1 MNIIIS
7 NSSDVPI
14 YEQIKIAI
22 KRAINTGVLREN
34 EILPSIRSLAQDLRI
49 SVMTVKKTYDE
60 LEQEGFIKTVHGKGS
75 FVLPQNLELLRE
87 EKLREIEGHL
97 QSAID
102 IAKSTNISKKE
113 IVEVLNYLYE
123 EEQNGKC
130 TRN

>member
-14 YEQIKIAI
+14 YEQVKNAI
-22 KRAINTGVLREN
+22 KQAISTKELRDN

-49 SVMTVKKTYDE
+49 SVMTVKKSYDE
-60 LEQEGFIKTVHGKGS
+60 LEQEGYIKTVHGKGS

-87 EKLREIEGHL
+87 ESLKKIENN
-97 QSAID
+97 ID
-102 IAKSTNISKKE
+102 IIITIAKNNNISKKE
-113 IVEVLNYLYE
+113 IVDMVNYLYE

-130 TRN
+130 SGN